1 MNSVLAPV
9 DSDRDGMPDMW
20 EIYYG
25 LDPYNPADRNDDHT
39 GDGYTNLE
47 KYLNALTEEHELWP

>member
-20 EIYYG
+20 EFIMDWMHIIQQIEMMIT
-25 LDPYNPADRNDDHT
+25 LAVVIRI
-39 GDGYTNLE
+39 
-47 KYLNALTEEHELWP
+47 